1 MLVRLLSL
9 NACGQFNST
18 VFFAAAL
25 RDWYAEPISPQQKL
39 TLKRLVNLVGVKSHN
54 DRIFD
59 DNHRSSHVTKFLKL
73 GQGAGILRYVPLL
86 ELYALVR
93 KILFRLIAEHSP
105 ALGINDD
112 VLRHFSPPASFGPL
126 ASRR

>member
-9 NACGQFNST
+9 NACGQFNSP
-18 VFFAAAL
+18 VFFAVAL
-25 RDWYAEPISPQQKL
+25 RDCYAEPISPYQKL
-39 TLKRLVNLVGVKSHN
+39 ALERLINLVSVKSHN
-54 DRIFD
+54 DRISD

-112 VLRHFSPPASFGPL
+112 VLCHFSPPASFGPL
-126 ASRR
+126 ASKR